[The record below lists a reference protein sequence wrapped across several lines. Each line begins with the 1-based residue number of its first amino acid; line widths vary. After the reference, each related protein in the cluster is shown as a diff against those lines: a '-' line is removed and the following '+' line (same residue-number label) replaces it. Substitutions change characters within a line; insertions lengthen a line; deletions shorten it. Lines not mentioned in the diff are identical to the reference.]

1 MHALAE
7 LRVLWLTLLLLG
19 VADLALRGHVF
30 KDAPSSLAALETWS
44 TEAPDT
50 PPTDVMIIGSSR
62 FRPVSAERVA
72 AGATAEPGSPALRV
86 VNASFNGGTW
96 DATARLLDVFAP
108 DERLTRGPRLVLI
121 GSGVMDAN
129 DGYKN
134 PMVASRLWGP
144 RDLFAHVF
152 SDGTDEDTRAYLFSV
167 PPASES
173 ALLTAYRQKLLRAE
187 LRDLALRLT
196 ARVPAA
202 KPGTLAT
209 SSERDVLDNAEAQR
223 AGAGVRGLADVPPP
237 VGGAYVR
244 DFHLGGT
251 QTEALRGLVRRLRA
265 AGAAPVLVDA
275 PLSAWYRSGM
285 IHGEEAAYLA
295 HLRAF
300 AEAEDVPAFALPL
313 AEWGLTEADY
323 FVEAGRFDGHH
334 IASVEGR
341 ERFAD
346 ALGRLVV
353 APLWARRIAGEPI
366 GFSAGRLE
374 TQP

>member
-19 VADLALRGHVF
+19 LADLALRGHVF

-44 TEAPDT
+44 AEPPDT

-62 FRPVSAERVA
+62 FRPVQAERVA
-72 AGATAEPGSPALRV
+72 AGAAAAGVSGPRV

-96 DATARLLDVFAP
+96 EATARLLDVFAP
-108 DERLTRGPRLVLI
+108 DDRLQRGPRLVLI
-121 GSGVMDAN
+121 GCGVMDAN
-129 DGYKN
+129 DGYRN

-144 RDLFAHVF
+144 SDLFAHVWET
-152 SDGTDEDTRAYLFSV
+152 GTDEDTRAYLFSV

-187 LRDLALRLT
+187 VRDLALRLT
-196 ARVPAA
+196 ARA
-202 KPGTLAT
+202 KPAETAQT
-209 SSERDVLDNAEAQR
+209 AERDVLDNAEAQR
-223 AGAGVRGLADVPPP
+223 AGADVAGLADIPPP

-244 DFHLGGT
+244 DFHLGGS
-251 QTEALRGLVRRLRA
+251 QTEALRSLVRRLRA
-265 AGAAPVLVDA
+265 AGVTPVLVDA

-295 HLRAF
+295 YLRAF

-313 AEWGLTEADY
+313 SEWGLGEADY
-323 FVEAGRFDGHH
+323 FVKAGRFDGHH

-341 ERFAD
+341 QRFAE
-346 ALGRLVV
+346 ALGRKVV
-353 APLWARRIAGEPI
+353 APLWARIRAGETP
-366 GFSAGRLE
+366 GFADGRLE
-374 TQP
+374 TTP